1 MSAPGQGLRRPSAAG
16 LVVKEGSWVAGGLDA
31 GLGRGLWPG
40 GERNVGA

>member
-1 MSAPGQGLRRPSAAG
+1 MSAPGQGLRRPSAA
-16 LVVKEGSWVAGGLDA
+16 EGSWVAGGSDV